1 MRLIVAHGARHVKSL
16 VMPRTSGLA
25 AKPTLPKAQKALLDW
40 YRRERREL
48 PWRETQ
54 DPYRI
59 WVSEIMLQQTRV
71 AAVIEYYRRFL
82 ARFPDVHS
90 LANANEPEVLTAW
103 SGLGYYR
110 RARAL
115 HAAAR
120 KIVGELGGEFPRTAA
135 TLAELPGVGRYTAAA
150 LASIAFGEQ
159 VAVVDGNVER
169 VLSRFLGRDLRDRK
183 EAWEHAQTLL
193 SRRHPGDW
201 NQALMELGATV
212 CLPSDPRCLLC
223 PVRNWCADP
232 GRETRTS
239 QGVRHKRELIFG
251 LAHRRASVYLI
262 QRDLTAELMAGM
274 WELPV
279 ITESD
284 GTPVLRLRHS
294 ITNNDYTVLIFPLA
308 SSQVRGGKWISL
320 KKSHELPLTGL
331 TRKILRGANLW
342 PGA

>member
-1 MRLIVAHGARHVKSL
+1 
-16 VMPRTSGLA
+16 MPRSRDP
-25 AKPTLPKAQKALLDW
+25 KHKSNLPHAQRALLHW
-40 YRRERREL
+40 YCRERREL
-48 PWRETQ
+48 PWRETR

-90 LANANEPEVLTAW
+90 LAKAKESEVLAAW

-110 RARAL
+110 RARAM
-115 HAAAR
+115 HAAAQ
-120 KIVGELGGEFPRTAA
+120 KIVGELGGEFPQTAA
-135 TLAELPGVGRYTAAA
+135 SLAELPGVGRYTAAA
-150 LASIAFGEQ
+150 VASIAFTEPI
-159 VAVVDGNVER
+159 AVVDGNVER

-183 EAWEHAQTLL
+183 ETWEHAQALL
-193 SRRHPGDW
+193 SRSNPGDW
-201 NQALMELGATV
+201 NQAVMELGATV
-212 CLPSDPRCLLC
+212 CLPTDPRCLLC
-223 PVRNWCADP
+223 PVRKWCADP
-232 GRETRTS
+232 GRETRKS

-251 LAHRRASVYLI
+251 LAHRSASVYLV
-262 QRDLTAELMAGM
+262 QRDMTAELMAGM

-308 SSQVRGGKWISL
+308 SSQVRGGKWIAL
-320 KKSHELPLTGL
+320 KKSHEVPLTGL
-331 TRKILRGANLW
+331 TRKILRAANLW